1 MFASFFATLFAPLRG
16 SDIQI
21 LPDSLTITARSATA
35 SAACPRCGH
44 TSSSIH
50 SSYIRAPHDLPVSD
64 HAVRLV
70 LYVRRFRCY
79 NAACSAITFAKRRH
93 DFLQPYAQRTIRL
106 RQALQQLG
114 LALGGAAGNRT
125 SQRL

>member
-1 MFASFFATLFAPLRG
+1 MFASLFATLFAPLRVI
-16 SDIQI
+16 DIQI

-35 SAACPRCGH
+35 SAVCPRCGH
-44 TSSSIH
+44 ASSSIH

-79 NAACSAITFAKRRH
+79 NVTCSAITFAERLH
-93 DFLQPYAQRTIRL
+93 DFLQPYAQRTIRH
-106 RQALQQLG
+106 R
-114 LALGGAAGNRT
+114 
-125 SQRL
+125 SVI